1 MKQSTCAV
9 IISAL
14 AIVGGAGTVPASG
27 QTAALQPQEPR
38 EESLR
43 IDVSTL
49 GPQVGESVPD
59 FTLADHENQTWTLAS
74 IMGQNGAMLVFVR
87 SANW

>member
-1 MKQSTCAV
+1 MKQPTCAV

-14 AIVGGAGTVPASG
+14 ALVGGAGTAPASG
-27 QTAALQPQEPR
+27 QTTSAEPR
-38 EESLR
+38 QESLR

-59 FTLADHENQTWTLAS
+59 FTLADPENQTWTLAS

-87 SANW
+87 SADW